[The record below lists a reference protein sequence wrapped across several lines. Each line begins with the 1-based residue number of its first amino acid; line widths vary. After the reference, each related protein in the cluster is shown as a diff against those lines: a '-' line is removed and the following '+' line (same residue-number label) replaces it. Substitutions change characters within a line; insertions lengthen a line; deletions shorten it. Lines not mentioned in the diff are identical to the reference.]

1 MLQLRCSGIYFRRNR
16 TETRKR
22 GKSHHNRSYLRPTSE
37 HHPKGSSPYEGN
49 HRPGTVISRRK
60 QLSHLHHGGISPR
73 RHLPTEASPHGGIF
87 SEGLSPT
94 IQGRSSHAG
103 VRPRHLPT
111 EASPHGGK
119 THPSPSPSPIPK
131 TENLT
136 IDLKTCDPNG
146 TEASQYDMNSSNR
159 RMTKPLSSERQGMQ
173 SNRSDRT
180 TWTIYDFKRIPPCVG
195 EPPNTLFALFG

>member
-136 IDLKTCDPNG
+136 IDLKTPTESKLPSTTG
-146 TEASQYDMNSSNR
+146 TLPTDE
-159 RMTKPLSSERQGMQ
+159 
-173 SNRSDRT
+173 
-180 TWTIYDFKRIPPCVG
+180 
-195 EPPNTLFALFG
+195 

>member
-73 RHLPTEASPHGGIF
+73 RHLPSEASPPRRHLPSEASPHGGVSTWRHLQRRIIPHHPGMVFSRRRTTEASPHGGI
-87 SEGLSPT
+87 STWRKDSPK
-94 IQGRSSHAG
+94 
-103 VRPRHLPT
+103 PKPK
-111 EASPHGGK
+111 PH
-119 THPSPSPSPIPK
+119 P
-131 TENLT
+131 
-136 IDLKTCDPNG
+136 
-146 TEASQYDMNSSNR
+146 
-159 RMTKPLSSERQGMQ
+159 
-173 SNRSDRT
+173 
-180 TWTIYDFKRIPPCVG
+180 
-195 EPPNTLFALFG
+195 